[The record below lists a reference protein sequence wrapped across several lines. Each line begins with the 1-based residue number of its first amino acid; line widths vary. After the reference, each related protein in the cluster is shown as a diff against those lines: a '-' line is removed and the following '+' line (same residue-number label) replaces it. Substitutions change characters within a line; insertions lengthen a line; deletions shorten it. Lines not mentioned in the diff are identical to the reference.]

1 MNERNTLTIEKLDI
15 EEYTAAMKA
24 VNEVRQKRA
33 NETAKEKAKQIIID
47 AVNEAMELVHPI
59 ELVDTVNEML
69 WNVMSAA
76 EDEVCAVLE
85 ARAALGE

>member
-59 ELVDTVNEML
+59 ELVDTMDEML

-76 EDEVCAVLE
+76 EDE
-85 ARAALGE
+85 ARDALGG

>member
-59 ELVDTVNEML
+59 ELVDTVDEML

-76 EDEVCAVLE
+76 EDEACAALE
-85 ARAALGE
+85 ARNALGG

>member
-33 NETAKEKAKQIIID
+33 NEAAKAKAKQIIID

-59 ELVDTVNEML
+59 ELVDTVDEML

-76 EDEVCAVLE
+76 EDEASAV
-85 ARAALGE
+85 RAALGE

>member
-33 NETAKEKAKQIIID
+33 NENAKEKAKQIIID

-59 ELVDTVNEML
+59 ELVDTVDEML

-76 EDEVCAVLE
+76 ADEACAVLE
-85 ARAALGE
+85 ARNALGG

>member
-24 VNEVRQKRA
+24 VNEMRQKRA
-33 NETAKEKAKQIIID
+33 DETAKAKAKQIIID
-47 AVNEAMELVHPI
+47 AVNEAMKLVHPI
-59 ELVDTVNEML
+59 ELVDTVDEML

-76 EDEVCAVLE
+76 EDE
-85 ARAALGE
+85 ARRAGRITMQGLV

>member
-15 EEYTAAMKA
+15 EEYIAAMKA
-24 VNEVRQKRA
+24 VNEVRQQRA
-33 NETAKEKAKQIIID
+33 NETAKAKAKQIIID

-59 ELVDTVNEML
+59 ELVDTMNEML

-76 EDEVCAVLE
+76 EDEACAV
-85 ARAALGE
+85 RNALGG

>member
-1 MNERNTLTIEKLDI
+1 MNEHNMLTIEKLDI

-33 NETAKEKAKQIIID
+33 NEAAKAKAKQIIIN

-59 ELVDTVNEML
+59 ELVDTMNEML

-76 EDEVCAVLE
+76 EDEERTV
-85 ARAALGE
+85 RAARGE

>member
-69 WNVMSAA
+69 WIVMSSA
-76 EDEVCAVLE
+76 EDEARAVL
-85 ARAALGE
+85 GE

>member
-33 NETAKEKAKQIIID
+33 NENAKEKAKQIIID

-59 ELVDTVNEML
+59 ELVDTMNEML

-76 EDEVCAVLE
+76 EDEECTVRAV
-85 ARAALGE
+85 RGG

>member
-15 EEYTAAMKA
+15 EEYAAAMKA
-24 VNEVRQKRA
+24 VNEVRQQRA
-33 NETAKEKAKQIIID
+33 NEAAKAKAKQIIIN

-59 ELVDTVNEML
+59 ELVDTVDEML

-76 EDEVCAVLE
+76 EDEARAVL
-85 ARAALGE
+85 GE

>member
-15 EEYTAAMKA
+15 EEFKAAMKA
-24 VNEVRQKRA
+24 VSEVRQQRA
-33 NETAKEKAKQIIID
+33 NEAAKAKAKQIIID

-59 ELVDTVNEML
+59 ELVDTVDEML

-76 EDEVCAVLE
+76 EDEACAV
-85 ARAALGE
+85 RAARGE

>member
-1 MNERNTLTIEKLDI
+1 MNERNMLTIEKLDI

-33 NETAKEKAKQIIID
+33 KENAKEKAKQIIID

-59 ELVDTVNEML
+59 ELVDTVDEML
-69 WNVMSAA
+69 WN
-76 EDEVCAVLE
+76 DKQ
-85 ARAALGE
+85 

>member
-24 VNEVRQKRA
+24 VNEVRQQRA
-33 NETAKEKAKQIIID
+33 NEVAKAKAKQIIIN
-47 AVNEAMELVHPI
+47 AMNEAMELVHPI
-59 ELVDTVNEML
+59 ELVDTVDEML

-76 EDEVCAVLE
+76 EDEARAVL
-85 ARAALGE
+85 GE

>member
-33 NETAKEKAKQIIID
+33 NENAKEKAKQIIIN

-59 ELVDTVNEML
+59 ELVDTMNEML

-76 EDEVCAVLE
+76 EDEECAV
-85 ARAALGE
+85 RAMRCG

>member
-47 AVNEAMELVHPI
+47 AVNEAMELVHPV
-59 ELVDTVNEML
+59 ELVDTVDEML
-69 WNVMSAA
+69 WNVMSEA
-76 EDEVCAVLE
+76 EDEACAVLE
-85 ARAALGE
+85 ARNALGG

>member
-15 EEYTAAMKA
+15 EEFKAAMKA
-24 VNEVRQKRA
+24 MSEVRQKRA
-33 NETAKEKAKQIIID
+33 NEAAKAKAKQIIID

-59 ELVDTVNEML
+59 ELVDTVDEML

-76 EDEVCAVLE
+76 EDEACAV
-85 ARAALGE
+85 RAARGE

>member
-15 EEYTAAMKA
+15 EEFKAAMKA
-24 VNEVRQKRA
+24 VSEVRQKRA
-33 NETAKEKAKQIIID
+33 NEAAKAKAKQIIID

-59 ELVDTVNEML
+59 ELVDTVDEML

-76 EDEVCAVLE
+76 EDEACAVHA
-85 ARAALGE
+85 ARDE

>member
-59 ELVDTVNEML
+59 ELVDTVDEML
-69 WNVMSAA
+69 RNVMSAA
-76 EDEVCAVLE
+76 EDE
-85 ARAALGE
+85 ARNALGG

>member
-1 MNERNTLTIEKLDI
+1 MNERNMLTIEKLDI

-33 NETAKEKAKQIIID
+33 NEAAKAKAKQIIIN

-59 ELVDTVNEML
+59 ELVDTMNEML

-76 EDEVCAVLE
+76 EDEERTVRAV
-85 ARAALGE
+85 RAARGE

>member
-24 VNEVRQKRA
+24 VNEVRLARA
-33 NETAKEKAKQIIID
+33 DEAAKTKAKQIIID
-47 AVNEAMELVHPI
+47 AVNEAMKLVHPI
-59 ELVDTVNEML
+59 ELVDTVDEML

-76 EDEVCAVLE
+76 EDE
-85 ARAALGE
+85 ARAARGE

>member
-24 VNEVRQKRA
+24 VNEVRQQRA
-33 NETAKEKAKQIIID
+33 NEAAKAKAKQIIIN

-59 ELVDTVNEML
+59 ELVDTVDEML

-76 EDEVCAVLE
+76 EDEARAVL
-85 ARAALGE
+85 GE

>member
-15 EEYTAAMKA
+15 EEYAAAMKA
-24 VNEVRQKRA
+24 VNEVRQQRA
-33 NETAKEKAKQIIID
+33 NEAAKAKAKQIIIN

-59 ELVDTVNEML
+59 ELVDTLDEMR

-76 EDEVCAVLE
+76 EDE
-85 ARAALGE
+85 ARAMLGE

>member
-33 NETAKEKAKQIIID
+33 NEAAKAKAKQIIID

-59 ELVDTVNEML
+59 ELVDTMNEML

-76 EDEVCAVLE
+76 EDEERAV
-85 ARAALGE
+85 RAARGE

>member
-33 NETAKEKAKQIIID
+33 NEDAKAKAKQIIID

-69 WNVMSAA
+69 WIVMSSA
-76 EDEVCAVLE
+76 EDE
-85 ARAALGE
+85 ARTVLGE

>member
-24 VNEVRQKRA
+24 VNEMRQKRA
-33 NETAKEKAKQIIID
+33 DETAKAKAKQIIID
-47 AVNEAMELVHPI
+47 AVNEAMKLVHPI
-59 ELVDTVNEML
+59 ELVDTVDEML

-76 EDEVCAVLE
+76 EDE
-85 ARAALGE
+85 ARAARGE

>member
-33 NETAKEKAKQIIID
+33 NEAAKAKAKQIIIN
-47 AVNEAMELVHPI
+47 AMNEAMELVHPI
-59 ELVDTVNEML
+59 ELVDTVDEML

-76 EDEVCAVLE
+76 EDEARAVL
-85 ARAALGE
+85 GE

>member
-1 MNERNTLTIEKLDI
+1 MNERNTLTIEKLNI

-33 NETAKEKAKQIIID
+33 NEDAKAKAKQIIID

-59 ELVDTVNEML
+59 ELVDTVSEMM
-69 WNVMSAA
+69 WIVMSAA
-76 EDEVCAVLE
+76 EDEARAVL
-85 ARAALGE
+85 GE

>member
-15 EEYTAAMKA
+15 EEYAAAMKA

-33 NETAKEKAKQIIID
+33 NEAAKAKAKQIIID

-59 ELVDTVNEML
+59 ELVDTVDEMW
-69 WNVMSAA
+69 WNVTSAA
-76 EDEVCAVLE
+76 EDE
-85 ARAALGE
+85 ARAALGG

>member
-15 EEYTAAMKA
+15 EEYATAMKA
-24 VNEVRQKRA
+24 VNEVRQQRA
-33 NETAKEKAKQIIID
+33 NEATKAKAKQIIID

-69 WNVMSAA
+69 WNVMSAT
-76 EDEVCAVLE
+76 EDE
-85 ARAALGE
+85 ARAVRGE

>member
-33 NETAKEKAKQIIID
+33 NEAAKAKAKQIIID

-59 ELVDTVNEML
+59 ELVDTVDEML

-76 EDEVCAVLE
+76 EDEASAVL
-85 ARAALGE
+85 GE

>member
-33 NETAKEKAKQIIID
+33 NEAAKAKAKQIIIN

-59 ELVDTVNEML
+59 ELVDTVDEML

-76 EDEVCAVLE
+76 EDE
-85 ARAALGE
+85 ARAVRAARGE

>member
-1 MNERNTLTIEKLDI
+1 MNERNMLTIEKLDI

-33 NETAKEKAKQIIID
+33 NEVAKAKAKQIIIN

-59 ELVDTVNEML
+59 ELVDTVDEML

-76 EDEVCAVLE
+76 EDEACAV
-85 ARAALGE
+85 RAARGE

>member
-33 NETAKEKAKQIIID
+33 NEAAKAKAKQIIID

-59 ELVDTVNEML
+59 ELVDTVDEML

-76 EDEVCAVLE
+76 EDEACAVLE
-85 ARAALGE
+85 ARNALGG